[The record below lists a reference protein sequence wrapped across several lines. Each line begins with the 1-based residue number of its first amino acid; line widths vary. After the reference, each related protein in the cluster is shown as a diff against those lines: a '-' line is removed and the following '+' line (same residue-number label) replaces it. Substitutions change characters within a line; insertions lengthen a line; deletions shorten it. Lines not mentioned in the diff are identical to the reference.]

1 LHSSFRITYVH
12 NYLPTQ
18 NVNRLRLQQA
28 IGYLLQCTMH
38 YVPFCLVFVIFFTF
52 FVSRTICVWLCECV
66 ASVIAPKRFK
76 RLSAIETLISH
87 SRQVEKLSKSSSN
100 SRISPKNSS
109 YLIFACSVLLLSLFV
124 IESLQH
130 IGYVYRRY
138 QTIEF
143 NESLVMR
150 L

>member
-1 LHSSFRITYVH
+1 MLVRYVFLLFVFFFHLHSSFRITYVH

-87 SRQVEKLSKSSSN
+87 SRQVEKLSKSSS
-100 SRISPKNSS
+100 K
-109 YLIFACSVLLLSLFV
+109 FAYITEKFILFDLRLFRFTFV
-124 IESLQH
+124 I
-130 IGYVYRRY
+130 VRYRVSSTY
-138 QTIEF
+138 W
-143 NESLVMR
+143 LCV
-150 L
+150 